1 MKKYL
6 LLYVGVVAMVI
17 LFFIVA
23 TIFREEKDIEKKVFK
38 VEKTSHT
45 TEKEEPKE
53 VKKATK
59 FKLLDKA
66 Y

>member
-45 TEKEEPKE
+45 TEKE

>member
-6 LLYVGVVAMVI
+6 LFYVGVVVMVI
-17 LFFIVA
+17 LFFVVA

-38 VEKTSHT
+38 VEKTSPT
-45 TEKEEPKE
+45 TEKEVPNE